1 MAKYKV
7 LKTFMLKPD
16 GWDNK
21 AGAWNAGGWVA
32 KIDDSDTIYEYSGS
46 GAQTNAQTKADELA
60 AADNSGREYMVMEF
74 NEG

>member
-1 MAKYKV
+1 VAKYRV

-21 AGAWNAGGWVA
+21 AGAWTAGGWTA

-46 GAQTNAQTKADELA
+46 GAQSAAQTKADELA
-60 AADNSGREYMVMEF
+60 AADNSGRQYMIDEVDE
-74 NEG
+74 